1 MLLLV
6 VNFDCHHNIDHFLF
20 CLLFP
25 SLIVTCDVSK
35 YEMRYPWKLWHYI
48 LMLQI
53 ALVQFL
59 SNGIVK
65 TKLVIL
71 TFLYWREFVKNPS
84 AQLTG
89 VTRLLSSVRFKND
102 KFSVHV
108 ISNDLMGQTSLS
120 LYEYTAQP
128 CRKNF

>member
-1 MLLLV
+1 
-6 VNFDCHHNIDHFLF
+6 
-20 CLLFP
+20 
-25 SLIVTCDVSK
+25 
-35 YEMRYPWKLWHYI
+35 
-48 LMLQI
+48 MLQI

-71 TFLYWREFVKNPS
+71 TLLYWGEFVKNPS

-89 VTRLLSSVRFKND
+89 VTRLLSSVRFKNE

-108 ISNDLMGQTSLS
+108 ISNDLIGQTLLS
-120 LYEYTAQP
+120 LYEYTPHPAGRTSVFNG
-128 CRKNF
+128 CL